1 MSSRVGWEW
10 TRWRRLWTK
19 SRKRR
24 RRRRMVND
32 VSGVGGLRIIYVG
45 MWAI

>member
-24 RRRRMVND
+24 RRRRRRRMAMMSVEL
-32 VSGVGGLRIIYVG
+32 VVQELST
-45 MWAI
+45 

>member
-24 RRRRMVND
+24 RRRRRMAMMSVEL
-32 VSGVGGLRIIYVG
+32 VVQELST
-45 MWAI
+45 